1 MSRTHI
7 QSLGEG
13 GGGGKKR
20 EVGIPFPPAKS
31 SVAAQL
37 VYVISNSEGERKK
50 ELRHVCTAS
59 GEYNGVRQIKWEKN
73 YTDFGQQL
81 CILAS
86 VCVSLCVCEDSA
98 VTWSCWHNATSVLKE
113 CSGYPCIPA
122 VKSQSLKLCV
132 CVCLRQRE
140 GSTCSL
146 YSQRERIITPSLL
159 SSWYLHHG
167 GLWFITWWLWCICLQ
182 TATLPSESL

>member
-13 GGGGKKR
+13 GGGGEKR

-50 ELRHVCTAS
+50 ELCHVCTAS

-132 CVCLRQRE
+132 CVCVCVWDRGRAAHAL
-140 GSTCSL
+140 
-146 YSQRERIITPSLL
+146 
-159 SSWYLHHG
+159 
-167 GLWFITWWLWCICLQ
+167 CILKGKG
-182 TATLPSESL
+182 